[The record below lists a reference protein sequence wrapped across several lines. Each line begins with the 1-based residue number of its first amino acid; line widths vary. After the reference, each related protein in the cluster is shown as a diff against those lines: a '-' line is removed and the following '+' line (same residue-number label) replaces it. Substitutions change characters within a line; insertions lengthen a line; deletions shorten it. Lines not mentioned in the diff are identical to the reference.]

1 MAEVS
6 VITVV
11 KDHEKGLEETYSS
24 LVEQVF
30 VNWEMVVVVA
40 ESADSTLKVAHSI
53 QQADTRVK
61 VIEQSGIGIYN
72 AMNEGIQWATGDFI
86 WFMNA
91 GDRFSTE
98 DVIALA
104 VAEIK
109 ACSVGVVMGGY
120 QILDGKQPLAYT
132 YRARKISDLRFAFSR
147 RDRHEAMIFRAS
159 SLKTIGQFNTS
170 YSLASDFDL
179 LMKVINLSGGKRVSE
194 IYATIEPGGLAD
206 QGIFLVHSQKHMIR
220 KNHFGGV
227 FILVVSSVWT
237 LLARAKIISR
247 QSLKR

>member
-24 LVEQVF
+24 LVGQAF

-40 ESADSTLKVAHSI
+40 ESADSTLKVAQRI

-72 AMNEGIQWATGDFI
+72 AMNEGIQGATGDFI

-98 DVIALA
+98 DVITLA

-109 ACSVGVVMGGY
+109 ACDVGVVMGGY

-132 YRARKISDLRFAFSR
+132 YRARKVSDLRFAFSR

-159 SLKTIGQFNTS
+159 SLKSIGQFNTS

-179 LMKVINLSGGKRVSE
+179 VMKVINLSGGKRVSE

-227 FILVVSSVWT
+227 FILVVSSFWT
-237 LLARAKIISR
+237 LLARAKIILR
-247 QSLKR
+247 QSIKR

>member
-1 MAEVS
+1 
-6 VITVV
+6 V

-24 LVEQVF
+24 LVRQVF

-40 ESADSTLKVAHSI
+40 ESEDSTLKVAQRI
-53 QQADTRVK
+53 QREDRRVK

-72 AMNEGIQWATGDFI
+72 AMNEGIRGATGDFI

-109 ACSVGVVMGGY
+109 TCGVGVVMGGY
-120 QILDGKQPLAYT
+120 QILDGKHPLTYA
-132 YRARKISDLRFAFSR
+132 YRARMVSDLRFAFSR

-159 SLKTIGQFNTS
+159 SLKSIGQFNTS

-179 LMKVINLSGGKRVSE
+179 VMKVINLSGAKRVSE
-194 IYATIEPGGLAD
+194 IYATIEPGGRAD

-227 FILVVSSVWT
+227 FIWVVSSFWT
-237 LLARAKIISR
+237 LMARTKIVSR
-247 QSLKR
+247 QALKR

>member
-24 LVEQVF
+24 LVRQVF

-40 ESADSTLKVAHSI
+40 ESADSTLKVAQRI

-72 AMNEGIQWATGDFI
+72 AMNEGIRGATGDFI

-98 DVIALA
+98 DVIAHA

-120 QILDGKQPLAYT
+120 QILDGKHPLTYT
-132 YRARKISDLRFAFSR
+132 YRARMVSDLRFAFSR

-159 SLKTIGQFNTS
+159 SLKSIGQFNTS

-179 LMKVINLSGGKRVSE
+179 VMKVINLSGGKRVSE

-227 FILVVSSVWT
+227 FIWVISSFWT
-237 LLARAKIISR
+237 LMARTKIISR
-247 QSLKR
+247 QALKR

>member
-24 LVEQVF
+24 LVGQAF

-40 ESADSTLKVAHSI
+40 ESADSTLKVAQRI

-72 AMNEGIQWATGDFI
+72 AMNEGIQGATGDFI

-98 DVIALA
+98 DVITLA

-109 ACSVGVVMGGY
+109 ACGVGVVMGGY
-120 QILDGKQPLAYT
+120 QILDGKQPLTYT
-132 YRARKISDLRFAFSR
+132 YRARNVSDLRFAFSR

-159 SLKTIGQFNTS
+159 SLKSIGQFNTS

-179 LMKVINLSGGKRVSE
+179 VMKVINLSGGKRVSE
-194 IYATIEPGGLAD
+194 IYATIESGGLAD

-227 FILVVSSVWT
+227 FILVVSSFWT

>member
-11 KDHEKGLEETYSS
+11 KDHEKGIEETYSS
-24 LVEQVF
+24 LISQAF
-30 VNWEMVVVVA
+30 VNWEMVLVV
-40 ESADSTLKVAHSI
+40 ADSTDSTLQIAQRI
-53 QQADTRVK
+53 QQTDARVK
-61 VIEQSGIGIYN
+61 VIEQSGMGIYS
-72 AMNEGIQWATGDFI
+72 AMNEGIRGATGDFV

-91 GDRFSTE
+91 GDKFSSE
-98 DVIALA
+98 DVVAHA

-120 QILDGKQPLAYT
+120 QILNGKQPLTYT
-132 YRARKISDLRFAFSR
+132 YRARKVSDLRFAFSR

-159 SLKTIGQFNTS
+159 SLRRIGQFNTS

-179 LMKVINLSGGKRVSE
+179 VMKVINLSGGKRVSE

-227 FILVVSSVWT
+227 FILVVSSFWT